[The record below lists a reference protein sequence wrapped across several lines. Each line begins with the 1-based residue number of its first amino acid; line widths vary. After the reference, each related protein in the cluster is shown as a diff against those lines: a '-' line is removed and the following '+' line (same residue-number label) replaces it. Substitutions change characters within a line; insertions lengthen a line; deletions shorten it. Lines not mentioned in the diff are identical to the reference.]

1 MLMVLPIVAAVAD
14 RVETLERA
22 GALPARV
29 RSFLSDLAVWLAD
42 EADDPKRAAHLR
54 GRIDGFEP
62 TLSRNP
68 DWTTLLLASLA
79 ARLRDVIDL
88 RQDLRALRGHLAA
101 GTPPRAPLAFAYTAR
116 VRSIRH
122 RDHGLAAF
130 SAFGVFVGLLVCC
143 AIWIAT
149 GWPDGSAAP
158 MMGAVACCLFA
169 AQDDPAPQ
177 ILSFTNSALV
187 GALGAGL
194 YLFAVLPLATSF
206 EMLALAL
213 APALILCG
221 LMMTQPRTA
230 PMGMGAALNGAT
242 LLALQNGYSGDF
254 APFANGVIASVVGM
268 WVGAVV
274 TRLIRSVGAG
284 WSARRLVRI
293 NRQSLAAAADG
304 RGTGHGLELAALMLD
319 RIGLIA
325 PRLATLPAE
334 TSASVGDLLAD
345 VRVGINLVE
354 VRRVR
359 RRLTGPPR
367 TAVDRALALAARQLR
382 GRTGRPDSALL
393 AALDDGLAAVADA
406 APAPERRAAL
416 IGLTGLRR
424 GLFPNAPAY
433 RAAPP
438 RGTTGRWRHDGRDR
452 PLRRVRAGPRALD
465 GHRLRAQPAAPPS
478 PVGDRLLPPRLAPAA
493 LRPRPLRR
501 PARRRR
507 DPRPPDPAMTAL
519 FSVLGRLL
527 VTLGMVAAALIV
539 GLGLWD
545 YYMDAPWTRD
555 GRVRADVVAVAPD
568 VSGLV
573 TEVLV
578 EDNQV
583 VRKGDVLFRIDP
595 DRFRI
600 GLRQAEAMV
609 EGRKATAEQTA
620 ADYARY
626 SKLSD
631 AAVSQQKV
639 EATKAADLS
648 AQAAYEQALADR
660 DLAKLNLERSAV
672 RASVNGRITNM
683 ELRPGAYVTTGR
695 GVMALID
702 RDTVRIEGYFEETKL
717 PRIRVGAPVTV
728 QLMGEDGVLTGRV
741 ASIAGG
747 IGETGRSDATNL
759 LANVNP
765 TFSWVRLAQ
774 RIPVRITLD
783 GGPADPRLVSGRTA
797 TVSIAPSAG
806 GEALR
811 WPWTAWREA
820 LAR

>member
-1 MLMVLPIVAAVAD
+1 MLALFLALWIDLPRPYWAVGTVYITSQVLSGATRAKAVYRVGGTVLGAAVSVVLVPNLVNEPILLSLAVALWVALCLYVSLLDRTPASYLPMLAGYTAALIGFPAVEDPGAIFDTAVARAEEISLGILCASLAATLILPQSAAPLIVGRLNLWLAEARAWIQGALAAARAPEASGTSQGRRLRLASDALGLDALGLALRNEATGAERAAEAFAPLRQHMLMVLPIVAAVAD

-42 EADDPKRAAHLR
+42 EADDPERAAHLR

-62 TLSRNP
+62 TLGRNP

-304 RGTGHGLELAALMLD
+304 RGSGHGLELAALMLD

-406 APAPERRAAL
+406 APGPERRAAL

-424 GLFPNAPAY
+424 GLFPDAPAY

-438 RGTTGRWRHDGRDR
+438 ARDDR
-452 PLRRVRAGPRALD
+452 EM
-465 GHRLRAQPAAPPS
+465 AA
-478 PVGDRLLPPRLAPAA
+478 
-493 LRPRPLRR
+493 
-501 PARRRR
+501 
-507 DPRPPDPAMTAL
+507 
-519 FSVLGRLL
+519 
-527 VTLGMVAAALIV
+527 
-539 GLGLWD
+539 
-545 YYMDAPWTRD
+545 
-555 GRVRADVVAVAPD
+555 
-568 VSGLV
+568 
-573 TEVLV
+573 
-578 EDNQV
+578 
-583 VRKGDVLFRIDP
+583 
-595 DRFRI
+595 
-600 GLRQAEAMV
+600 
-609 EGRKATAEQTA
+609 
-620 ADYARY
+620 
-626 SKLSD
+626 
-631 AAVSQQKV
+631 
-639 EATKAADLS
+639 
-648 AQAAYEQALADR
+648 
-660 DLAKLNLERSAV
+660 
-672 RASVNGRITNM
+672 
-683 ELRPGAYVTTGR
+683 
-695 GVMALID
+695 
-702 RDTVRIEGYFEETKL
+702 
-717 PRIRVGAPVTV
+717 
-728 QLMGEDGVLTGRV
+728 
-741 ASIAGG
+741 
-747 IGETGRSDATNL
+747 
-759 LANVNP
+759 
-765 TFSWVRLAQ
+765 
-774 RIPVRITLD
+774 
-783 GGPADPRLVSGRTA
+783 
-797 TVSIAPSAG
+797 
-806 GEALR
+806 
-811 WPWTAWREA
+811 
-820 LAR
+820 

>member
-1 MLMVLPIVAAVAD
+1 MTLPGWRDWAFALKTYAAAMLALFLALWIDLPRPYWAVGTVYITSQVLSGATRAKAVYRVGGTVLGAAVSVVLVPNLVNEPILLSLAVALWVALCLYVSLLDRTPASYLPMLAGYTAALIGFPAVEDPGAIFDTAVARAEEISLGILCASLAATLILPQSAAPLIVGRLNLWLAEARAWIQGALAAARAPEASGTSQGRRLRLASDALGLDALGLALRNEATGAERAAEAFAPLRQHMLMVLPIVAAVAD

-42 EADDPKRAAHLR
+42 EADDPERAAHLR

-62 TLSRNP
+62 TLGRNP

-304 RGTGHGLELAALMLD
+304 RGSGHGLELAALMLD

-416 IGLTGLRR
+416 IGLAGLRR
-424 GLFPNAPAY
+424 GLFPDAPAY

-438 RGTTGRWRHDGRDR
+438 VRDDR
-452 PLRRVRAGPRALD
+452 EM
-465 GHRLRAQPAAPPS
+465 AA
-478 PVGDRLLPPRLAPAA
+478 
-493 LRPRPLRR
+493 
-501 PARRRR
+501 
-507 DPRPPDPAMTAL
+507 
-519 FSVLGRLL
+519 
-527 VTLGMVAAALIV
+527 
-539 GLGLWD
+539 
-545 YYMDAPWTRD
+545 
-555 GRVRADVVAVAPD
+555 
-568 VSGLV
+568 
-573 TEVLV
+573 
-578 EDNQV
+578 
-583 VRKGDVLFRIDP
+583 
-595 DRFRI
+595 
-600 GLRQAEAMV
+600 
-609 EGRKATAEQTA
+609 
-620 ADYARY
+620 
-626 SKLSD
+626 
-631 AAVSQQKV
+631 
-639 EATKAADLS
+639 
-648 AQAAYEQALADR
+648 
-660 DLAKLNLERSAV
+660 
-672 RASVNGRITNM
+672 
-683 ELRPGAYVTTGR
+683 
-695 GVMALID
+695 
-702 RDTVRIEGYFEETKL
+702 
-717 PRIRVGAPVTV
+717 
-728 QLMGEDGVLTGRV
+728 
-741 ASIAGG
+741 
-747 IGETGRSDATNL
+747 
-759 LANVNP
+759 
-765 TFSWVRLAQ
+765 
-774 RIPVRITLD
+774 
-783 GGPADPRLVSGRTA
+783 
-797 TVSIAPSAG
+797 
-806 GEALR
+806 
-811 WPWTAWREA
+811 
-820 LAR
+820 

>member
-1 MLMVLPIVAAVAD
+1 MTLPGWRDWAFALKTYAAAMLALFLALWIDLPRPYWAVGTVYITSQVLSGATRAKAVYRVGGTVLGAAVSVVLVPNLVNEPILLSLAVALWVALCLYVSLLDRTPASYLPMLAGYTAALIGFPAVEDPGAIFDTAVARAEEISLGILCASLAATLILPQSAAPLIVGRLNLWLAEARAWIQGALAAARAPEAAGTSQGRRLRLASDALGLDALGLALRNEATGAERAAEAFAPLRQHMLMVLPIVAAVAD

-438 RGTTGRWRHDGRDR
+438 ARDDR
-452 PLRRVRAGPRALD
+452 EM
-465 GHRLRAQPAAPPS
+465 AA
-478 PVGDRLLPPRLAPAA
+478 
-493 LRPRPLRR
+493 
-501 PARRRR
+501 
-507 DPRPPDPAMTAL
+507 
-519 FSVLGRLL
+519 
-527 VTLGMVAAALIV
+527 
-539 GLGLWD
+539 
-545 YYMDAPWTRD
+545 
-555 GRVRADVVAVAPD
+555 
-568 VSGLV
+568 
-573 TEVLV
+573 
-578 EDNQV
+578 
-583 VRKGDVLFRIDP
+583 
-595 DRFRI
+595 
-600 GLRQAEAMV
+600 
-609 EGRKATAEQTA
+609 
-620 ADYARY
+620 
-626 SKLSD
+626 
-631 AAVSQQKV
+631 
-639 EATKAADLS
+639 
-648 AQAAYEQALADR
+648 
-660 DLAKLNLERSAV
+660 
-672 RASVNGRITNM
+672 
-683 ELRPGAYVTTGR
+683 
-695 GVMALID
+695 
-702 RDTVRIEGYFEETKL
+702 
-717 PRIRVGAPVTV
+717 
-728 QLMGEDGVLTGRV
+728 
-741 ASIAGG
+741 
-747 IGETGRSDATNL
+747 
-759 LANVNP
+759 
-765 TFSWVRLAQ
+765 
-774 RIPVRITLD
+774 
-783 GGPADPRLVSGRTA
+783 
-797 TVSIAPSAG
+797 
-806 GEALR
+806 
-811 WPWTAWREA
+811 
-820 LAR
+820 

>member
-1 MLMVLPIVAAVAD
+1 MTLPGWRDWAFALKTYAAAMLALFLALWIDLPRPYWAVGTVYITSQVLSGATRAKAVYRVGGTVLGAAVSVVLVPNLVNEPILLSLAVALWVALCLYVSLLDRTPASYLPMLAGYTAALIGFPAVEDPGAIFDTAVARAEEISLGILCASLAATLILPQSAAPLIVGRLNLWLAEARAWIQGALAAARAPEASGTSQGRRLRLASDALGLDALGLALRNEATGAERAAEAFAPLRQHMLMVLPIVAAVAD

-42 EADDPKRAAHLR
+42 EADDPERAAHLR

-62 TLSRNP
+62 TLGRNP

-359 RRLTGPPR
+359 RRLTGLPR

-406 APAPERRAAL
+406 APGPERRAAL

-424 GLFPNAPAY
+424 GLFPDAPAY

-438 RGTTGRWRHDGRDR
+438 ARDDR
-452 PLRRVRAGPRALD
+452 EM
-465 GHRLRAQPAAPPS
+465 AA
-478 PVGDRLLPPRLAPAA
+478 
-493 LRPRPLRR
+493 
-501 PARRRR
+501 
-507 DPRPPDPAMTAL
+507 
-519 FSVLGRLL
+519 
-527 VTLGMVAAALIV
+527 
-539 GLGLWD
+539 
-545 YYMDAPWTRD
+545 
-555 GRVRADVVAVAPD
+555 
-568 VSGLV
+568 
-573 TEVLV
+573 
-578 EDNQV
+578 
-583 VRKGDVLFRIDP
+583 
-595 DRFRI
+595 
-600 GLRQAEAMV
+600 
-609 EGRKATAEQTA
+609 
-620 ADYARY
+620 
-626 SKLSD
+626 
-631 AAVSQQKV
+631 
-639 EATKAADLS
+639 
-648 AQAAYEQALADR
+648 
-660 DLAKLNLERSAV
+660 
-672 RASVNGRITNM
+672 
-683 ELRPGAYVTTGR
+683 
-695 GVMALID
+695 
-702 RDTVRIEGYFEETKL
+702 
-717 PRIRVGAPVTV
+717 
-728 QLMGEDGVLTGRV
+728 
-741 ASIAGG
+741 
-747 IGETGRSDATNL
+747 
-759 LANVNP
+759 
-765 TFSWVRLAQ
+765 
-774 RIPVRITLD
+774 
-783 GGPADPRLVSGRTA
+783 
-797 TVSIAPSAG
+797 
-806 GEALR
+806 
-811 WPWTAWREA
+811 
-820 LAR
+820 

>member
-1 MLMVLPIVAAVAD
+1 MTLPGWRDWAFALKTYAAAMLALFVALWIDLPRPYWAVGTVYITSQVLSGATRAKAVYRVGGTVLGAAVSVVLVPNLVNEPILLSLAVALWVALCLYVSLLDRTPASYLPMLAGYTAALIGFPAVEDPGAIFDTAVARAEEISLGILCASLAATLILPQSAAPLIVGRLNLWLAEARAWIQGALAAARAPEASGTSQGRRLRLASDALGLDALGLALRNEATGAERAAEAFAPVRQHMLMVLPIVAAVAD

-42 EADDPKRAAHLR
+42 EADDPERAAHLR

-62 TLSRNP
+62 TLGRNP

-382 GRTGRPDSALL
+382 DRTGRPDSALL
-393 AALDDGLAAVADA
+393 AALDDGLDAVADA
-406 APAPERRAAL
+406 APGPERRAAL

-424 GLFPNAPAY
+424 GLFPDAPAY

-438 RGTTGRWRHDGRDR
+438 ARDDR
-452 PLRRVRAGPRALD
+452 EM
-465 GHRLRAQPAAPPS
+465 AA
-478 PVGDRLLPPRLAPAA
+478 
-493 LRPRPLRR
+493 
-501 PARRRR
+501 
-507 DPRPPDPAMTAL
+507 
-519 FSVLGRLL
+519 
-527 VTLGMVAAALIV
+527 
-539 GLGLWD
+539 
-545 YYMDAPWTRD
+545 
-555 GRVRADVVAVAPD
+555 
-568 VSGLV
+568 
-573 TEVLV
+573 
-578 EDNQV
+578 
-583 VRKGDVLFRIDP
+583 
-595 DRFRI
+595 
-600 GLRQAEAMV
+600 
-609 EGRKATAEQTA
+609 
-620 ADYARY
+620 
-626 SKLSD
+626 
-631 AAVSQQKV
+631 
-639 EATKAADLS
+639 
-648 AQAAYEQALADR
+648 
-660 DLAKLNLERSAV
+660 
-672 RASVNGRITNM
+672 
-683 ELRPGAYVTTGR
+683 
-695 GVMALID
+695 
-702 RDTVRIEGYFEETKL
+702 
-717 PRIRVGAPVTV
+717 
-728 QLMGEDGVLTGRV
+728 
-741 ASIAGG
+741 
-747 IGETGRSDATNL
+747 
-759 LANVNP
+759 
-765 TFSWVRLAQ
+765 
-774 RIPVRITLD
+774 
-783 GGPADPRLVSGRTA
+783 
-797 TVSIAPSAG
+797 
-806 GEALR
+806 
-811 WPWTAWREA
+811 
-820 LAR
+820 

>member
-1 MLMVLPIVAAVAD
+1 MTLPGWRDWAFALKTYAAAMLALFLALWIDLPRPYWAVGTVYITSQVLSGATRAKAVYRVGGTVLGAAVSVVLVPNLVNEPILLSLAVALWVALCLYVSLLDRTPASYLPMLAGYTAALIGFPAVEDPGAIFDTAVARAEEISLGILCASLAATLILPQSAAPLIVRRLNLWLAEARAWIQGALAAARAPEAAGTSQGRRLRLASDALGLDALGLALRNEATGAERAAEAFAPLRQHMLMVLPIVAAVAD

-42 EADDPKRAAHLR
+42 EADDPERAAHLR

-62 TLSRNP
+62 TLGRNP

-304 RGTGHGLELAALMLD
+304 RGSGHGLELAALMLD

-359 RRLTGPPR
+359 RRLTGLPR

-424 GLFPNAPAY
+424 GLFPDAPAY

-438 RGTTGRWRHDGRDR
+438 ARDDR
-452 PLRRVRAGPRALD
+452 EM
-465 GHRLRAQPAAPPS
+465 AA
-478 PVGDRLLPPRLAPAA
+478 
-493 LRPRPLRR
+493 
-501 PARRRR
+501 
-507 DPRPPDPAMTAL
+507 
-519 FSVLGRLL
+519 
-527 VTLGMVAAALIV
+527 
-539 GLGLWD
+539 
-545 YYMDAPWTRD
+545 
-555 GRVRADVVAVAPD
+555 
-568 VSGLV
+568 
-573 TEVLV
+573 
-578 EDNQV
+578 
-583 VRKGDVLFRIDP
+583 
-595 DRFRI
+595 
-600 GLRQAEAMV
+600 
-609 EGRKATAEQTA
+609 
-620 ADYARY
+620 
-626 SKLSD
+626 
-631 AAVSQQKV
+631 
-639 EATKAADLS
+639 
-648 AQAAYEQALADR
+648 
-660 DLAKLNLERSAV
+660 
-672 RASVNGRITNM
+672 
-683 ELRPGAYVTTGR
+683 
-695 GVMALID
+695 
-702 RDTVRIEGYFEETKL
+702 
-717 PRIRVGAPVTV
+717 
-728 QLMGEDGVLTGRV
+728 
-741 ASIAGG
+741 
-747 IGETGRSDATNL
+747 
-759 LANVNP
+759 
-765 TFSWVRLAQ
+765 
-774 RIPVRITLD
+774 
-783 GGPADPRLVSGRTA
+783 
-797 TVSIAPSAG
+797 
-806 GEALR
+806 
-811 WPWTAWREA
+811 
-820 LAR
+820 

>member
-1 MLMVLPIVAAVAD
+1 MTLPGWRDWAFALKTYAAAMLALFLALWIDLPRPYWAVGTVYITSQVLSGATRAKAVYRVGGTVLGAAVSVVLVPNLVNEPILLSLAVALWVALCLYVSLLDRTPASYLPMLAGYTAALIGFPAVEDPGAIFDTAVARAEEISLGILCASLAATLILPQSAAPLIVGRLNLWLAEARAWIQGALAAARAPEASGTSQGRRLRLASDALGLDALGLALRNEATGAERAAEAFAPLRQHMLMVLPIVAAVAD

-42 EADDPKRAAHLR
+42 EADDPERAAHLR

-424 GLFPNAPAY
+424 GLFPDAPAY

-438 RGTTGRWRHDGRDR
+438 ARDDR
-452 PLRRVRAGPRALD
+452 EM
-465 GHRLRAQPAAPPS
+465 AA
-478 PVGDRLLPPRLAPAA
+478 
-493 LRPRPLRR
+493 
-501 PARRRR
+501 
-507 DPRPPDPAMTAL
+507 
-519 FSVLGRLL
+519 
-527 VTLGMVAAALIV
+527 
-539 GLGLWD
+539 
-545 YYMDAPWTRD
+545 
-555 GRVRADVVAVAPD
+555 
-568 VSGLV
+568 
-573 TEVLV
+573 
-578 EDNQV
+578 
-583 VRKGDVLFRIDP
+583 
-595 DRFRI
+595 
-600 GLRQAEAMV
+600 
-609 EGRKATAEQTA
+609 
-620 ADYARY
+620 
-626 SKLSD
+626 
-631 AAVSQQKV
+631 
-639 EATKAADLS
+639 
-648 AQAAYEQALADR
+648 
-660 DLAKLNLERSAV
+660 
-672 RASVNGRITNM
+672 
-683 ELRPGAYVTTGR
+683 
-695 GVMALID
+695 
-702 RDTVRIEGYFEETKL
+702 
-717 PRIRVGAPVTV
+717 
-728 QLMGEDGVLTGRV
+728 
-741 ASIAGG
+741 
-747 IGETGRSDATNL
+747 
-759 LANVNP
+759 
-765 TFSWVRLAQ
+765 
-774 RIPVRITLD
+774 
-783 GGPADPRLVSGRTA
+783 
-797 TVSIAPSAG
+797 
-806 GEALR
+806 
-811 WPWTAWREA
+811 
-820 LAR
+820 

>member
-1 MLMVLPIVAAVAD
+1 MTLPGWRDWAFALKTYAAAMLALFLALWIDLPRPYWAVGTVYITSQVLSGATRAKAVYRVGGTVLGAAVSVVLVPNLVNEPILLSLAVALWVALCLYVSLLDRTPASYLLMLAGYTAALIGFPAVEDPGAIFDTAVARAEEISLGILCASLAATLILPQSAAPLIVGRLNLWLAEARAWIQGALAAARAPEASGTSQGRRLRLASDALGLDALGLALRNEATGAERAAEAFAPLRQHMLMVLPIVAAVAD

-42 EADDPKRAAHLR
+42 EADDPEHAAHLR

-62 TLSRNP
+62 TLGRNP

-101 GTPPRAPLAFAYTAR
+101 GTPPRAPLAFGYTAR

-177 ILSFTNSALV
+177 ILSFTNSAIV

-334 TSASVGDLLAD
+334 TSTSVGDLLAD

-406 APAPERRAAL
+406 APGPERRAAL

-424 GLFPNAPAY
+424 GLFPDAPAY

-438 RGTTGRWRHDGRDR
+438 ARDDR
-452 PLRRVRAGPRALD
+452 EM
-465 GHRLRAQPAAPPS
+465 AA
-478 PVGDRLLPPRLAPAA
+478 
-493 LRPRPLRR
+493 
-501 PARRRR
+501 
-507 DPRPPDPAMTAL
+507 
-519 FSVLGRLL
+519 
-527 VTLGMVAAALIV
+527 
-539 GLGLWD
+539 
-545 YYMDAPWTRD
+545 
-555 GRVRADVVAVAPD
+555 
-568 VSGLV
+568 
-573 TEVLV
+573 
-578 EDNQV
+578 
-583 VRKGDVLFRIDP
+583 
-595 DRFRI
+595 
-600 GLRQAEAMV
+600 
-609 EGRKATAEQTA
+609 
-620 ADYARY
+620 
-626 SKLSD
+626 
-631 AAVSQQKV
+631 
-639 EATKAADLS
+639 
-648 AQAAYEQALADR
+648 
-660 DLAKLNLERSAV
+660 
-672 RASVNGRITNM
+672 
-683 ELRPGAYVTTGR
+683 
-695 GVMALID
+695 
-702 RDTVRIEGYFEETKL
+702 
-717 PRIRVGAPVTV
+717 
-728 QLMGEDGVLTGRV
+728 
-741 ASIAGG
+741 
-747 IGETGRSDATNL
+747 
-759 LANVNP
+759 
-765 TFSWVRLAQ
+765 
-774 RIPVRITLD
+774 
-783 GGPADPRLVSGRTA
+783 
-797 TVSIAPSAG
+797 
-806 GEALR
+806 
-811 WPWTAWREA
+811 
-820 LAR
+820 

>member
-1 MLMVLPIVAAVAD
+1 MTLPGWRDWAFALKTYAAAMLALFLALWIDLPRPYWAVGTVYITSQVLSGATRAKAVYRVGGTVLGAAVSVMLVPNLVNEPILLSLAVALWVALCLYVSLLDRTPASYLPMLAGYTAALIGFPAVEDPGAIFDTAVARAEEISLGILCASLAATLILPQSAAPLIVGRLNLWLAEARAWIQGALAAARAPEASGTSQGCRLRLASDALGLDALGLALRNEATGAERAAEAFAPLRQHMLMVLPIVAAVAD

-42 EADDPKRAAHLR
+42 EADDPERAAHLR

-101 GTPPRAPLAFAYTAR
+101 GTPPQAPLAFAYTAR

-177 ILSFTNSALV
+177 ILSFTNSAIV

-424 GLFPNAPAY
+424 GLFPDAPAY

-438 RGTTGRWRHDGRDR
+438 ARDDR
-452 PLRRVRAGPRALD
+452 EM
-465 GHRLRAQPAAPPS
+465 AA
-478 PVGDRLLPPRLAPAA
+478 
-493 LRPRPLRR
+493 
-501 PARRRR
+501 
-507 DPRPPDPAMTAL
+507 
-519 FSVLGRLL
+519 
-527 VTLGMVAAALIV
+527 
-539 GLGLWD
+539 
-545 YYMDAPWTRD
+545 
-555 GRVRADVVAVAPD
+555 
-568 VSGLV
+568 
-573 TEVLV
+573 
-578 EDNQV
+578 
-583 VRKGDVLFRIDP
+583 
-595 DRFRI
+595 
-600 GLRQAEAMV
+600 
-609 EGRKATAEQTA
+609 
-620 ADYARY
+620 
-626 SKLSD
+626 
-631 AAVSQQKV
+631 
-639 EATKAADLS
+639 
-648 AQAAYEQALADR
+648 
-660 DLAKLNLERSAV
+660 
-672 RASVNGRITNM
+672 
-683 ELRPGAYVTTGR
+683 
-695 GVMALID
+695 
-702 RDTVRIEGYFEETKL
+702 
-717 PRIRVGAPVTV
+717 
-728 QLMGEDGVLTGRV
+728 
-741 ASIAGG
+741 
-747 IGETGRSDATNL
+747 
-759 LANVNP
+759 
-765 TFSWVRLAQ
+765 
-774 RIPVRITLD
+774 
-783 GGPADPRLVSGRTA
+783 
-797 TVSIAPSAG
+797 
-806 GEALR
+806 
-811 WPWTAWREA
+811 
-820 LAR
+820 

>member
-1 MLMVLPIVAAVAD
+1 MTLPGWRDWAFALKTYAAAMLALFVALWIDLPRPYWAVGTVYITSQVLSGATRAKAVYRVGGTVLGAAVSVVLVPNLVNEPILLSLAVALWVALCLYVSLLDRTPASYLPMLAGYTAALIGFPAVEDPGAIFDTAVARAEEISLGILCASLAATLILPQSAAPLIVGRLNLWLAEARAWIQGALAAARAPEASGTSQGRRLRLASDALGLDALGLALRNEATGAERAAEAFAPLRQHMLMVLPIVAAVAD

-42 EADDPKRAAHLR
+42 EADDPERAAHLR

-62 TLSRNP
+62 TLGRNP

-304 RGTGHGLELAALMLD
+304 RGTSHGLELAALMLD

-359 RRLTGPPR
+359 RRLTGLPR

-393 AALDDGLAAVADA
+393 AALDDGLDAVADA
-406 APAPERRAAL
+406 APGPERRAAL

-424 GLFPNAPAY
+424 GLFPDAPAY

-438 RGTTGRWRHDGRDR
+438 ARDDR
-452 PLRRVRAGPRALD
+452 EM
-465 GHRLRAQPAAPPS
+465 AA
-478 PVGDRLLPPRLAPAA
+478 
-493 LRPRPLRR
+493 
-501 PARRRR
+501 
-507 DPRPPDPAMTAL
+507 
-519 FSVLGRLL
+519 
-527 VTLGMVAAALIV
+527 
-539 GLGLWD
+539 
-545 YYMDAPWTRD
+545 
-555 GRVRADVVAVAPD
+555 
-568 VSGLV
+568 
-573 TEVLV
+573 
-578 EDNQV
+578 
-583 VRKGDVLFRIDP
+583 
-595 DRFRI
+595 
-600 GLRQAEAMV
+600 
-609 EGRKATAEQTA
+609 
-620 ADYARY
+620 
-626 SKLSD
+626 
-631 AAVSQQKV
+631 
-639 EATKAADLS
+639 
-648 AQAAYEQALADR
+648 
-660 DLAKLNLERSAV
+660 
-672 RASVNGRITNM
+672 
-683 ELRPGAYVTTGR
+683 
-695 GVMALID
+695 
-702 RDTVRIEGYFEETKL
+702 
-717 PRIRVGAPVTV
+717 
-728 QLMGEDGVLTGRV
+728 
-741 ASIAGG
+741 
-747 IGETGRSDATNL
+747 
-759 LANVNP
+759 
-765 TFSWVRLAQ
+765 
-774 RIPVRITLD
+774 
-783 GGPADPRLVSGRTA
+783 
-797 TVSIAPSAG
+797 
-806 GEALR
+806 
-811 WPWTAWREA
+811 
-820 LAR
+820 

>member
-1 MLMVLPIVAAVAD
+1 MTLPGWRDWAFALKTYAAAMLALFLALWIDLPRPYWAVGTVYITSQVLSGATRAKAVYRVGGTVLGAAVSVVLVPNLVNEPILLSLAVALWVALCLYVSLLDRTPASYLPMLAGYTAALIGFPAVEDPGAIFDTAVARAEEISLGILCASLAATLILPQSAAPLIVGRLNLWLAEARAWIQGALAAARAPEASGTSQGRRLRLASDALGLDALGLALRNEATGAERAAEAFAPLRQHMLMVLPIVAAVAD
-14 RVETLERA
+14 RVETLEWA

-29 RSFLSDLAVWLAD
+29 RSVLSDLAVWLAD
-42 EADDPKRAAHLR
+42 EADDPERAAHLR

-62 TLSRNP
+62 TLGRNP

-177 ILSFTNSALV
+177 ILSFTNSAIV

-304 RGTGHGLELAALMLD
+304 RGSGHGLELAALMLD

-424 GLFPNAPAY
+424 GLFPDAPAY

-438 RGTTGRWRHDGRDR
+438 ARDDR
-452 PLRRVRAGPRALD
+452 EM
-465 GHRLRAQPAAPPS
+465 AA
-478 PVGDRLLPPRLAPAA
+478 
-493 LRPRPLRR
+493 
-501 PARRRR
+501 
-507 DPRPPDPAMTAL
+507 
-519 FSVLGRLL
+519 
-527 VTLGMVAAALIV
+527 
-539 GLGLWD
+539 
-545 YYMDAPWTRD
+545 
-555 GRVRADVVAVAPD
+555 
-568 VSGLV
+568 
-573 TEVLV
+573 
-578 EDNQV
+578 
-583 VRKGDVLFRIDP
+583 
-595 DRFRI
+595 
-600 GLRQAEAMV
+600 
-609 EGRKATAEQTA
+609 
-620 ADYARY
+620 
-626 SKLSD
+626 
-631 AAVSQQKV
+631 
-639 EATKAADLS
+639 
-648 AQAAYEQALADR
+648 
-660 DLAKLNLERSAV
+660 
-672 RASVNGRITNM
+672 
-683 ELRPGAYVTTGR
+683 
-695 GVMALID
+695 
-702 RDTVRIEGYFEETKL
+702 
-717 PRIRVGAPVTV
+717 
-728 QLMGEDGVLTGRV
+728 
-741 ASIAGG
+741 
-747 IGETGRSDATNL
+747 
-759 LANVNP
+759 
-765 TFSWVRLAQ
+765 
-774 RIPVRITLD
+774 
-783 GGPADPRLVSGRTA
+783 
-797 TVSIAPSAG
+797 
-806 GEALR
+806 
-811 WPWTAWREA
+811 
-820 LAR
+820 

>member
-1 MLMVLPIVAAVAD
+1 MTLPGWRDWAFALKTYAAAMLALFLALWIDLPRPYWAVGTVYITSQVLSGATRAKAVYRVGGTVLGAAVSVVLVPNLVNEPILLSLAVALWVALCLYVSLLDRTPASYLPMLAGYTAALIGFPAVEDPGAIFDTAVARAEEISLGILCASLAATLILPQSAAPLIVGRLNLWLAEARAWIQGALAAARAPEASGTSQGRRLRLASDALGLDALGLALRNEATGAERAAEAFAPLRQHMLMVLPIVAAVAD

-42 EADDPKRAAHLR
+42 EADDPERAAHLR

-62 TLSRNP
+62 TLGRNP

-187 GALGAGL
+187 GALGAGF

-393 AALDDGLAAVADA
+393 AALDDGLDAVADA

-424 GLFPNAPAY
+424 GLFPDAPAY

-438 RGTTGRWRHDGRDR
+438 ARDDR
-452 PLRRVRAGPRALD
+452 EM
-465 GHRLRAQPAAPPS
+465 AA
-478 PVGDRLLPPRLAPAA
+478 
-493 LRPRPLRR
+493 
-501 PARRRR
+501 
-507 DPRPPDPAMTAL
+507 
-519 FSVLGRLL
+519 
-527 VTLGMVAAALIV
+527 
-539 GLGLWD
+539 
-545 YYMDAPWTRD
+545 
-555 GRVRADVVAVAPD
+555 
-568 VSGLV
+568 
-573 TEVLV
+573 
-578 EDNQV
+578 
-583 VRKGDVLFRIDP
+583 
-595 DRFRI
+595 
-600 GLRQAEAMV
+600 
-609 EGRKATAEQTA
+609 
-620 ADYARY
+620 
-626 SKLSD
+626 
-631 AAVSQQKV
+631 
-639 EATKAADLS
+639 
-648 AQAAYEQALADR
+648 
-660 DLAKLNLERSAV
+660 
-672 RASVNGRITNM
+672 
-683 ELRPGAYVTTGR
+683 
-695 GVMALID
+695 
-702 RDTVRIEGYFEETKL
+702 
-717 PRIRVGAPVTV
+717 
-728 QLMGEDGVLTGRV
+728 
-741 ASIAGG
+741 
-747 IGETGRSDATNL
+747 
-759 LANVNP
+759 
-765 TFSWVRLAQ
+765 
-774 RIPVRITLD
+774 
-783 GGPADPRLVSGRTA
+783 
-797 TVSIAPSAG
+797 
-806 GEALR
+806 
-811 WPWTAWREA
+811 
-820 LAR
+820 

>member
-1 MLMVLPIVAAVAD
+1 MTLPGWRDWAFALKTYAAAMLALFLALWIDLPRPYWAVGTVYITSQVLSGATRAKAVYRVGGTVLGAAVSVVLVPNLVNEPILLSLAVALWVALCLYVSLLDRTPASYLPMLAGYTAALIGFPAVEDPGAIFDTAVARAEEISLGILCASLAATLILPQSAAPLIVGRLNLWLAEARAWIQGALAAARAPEASGTSQGRRLRLASDALGLDALGLALRNEATGAERAAEAFAPLRQHMLMVLPIVAAVAD

-42 EADDPKRAAHLR
+42 EADDPERAAHLR

-62 TLSRNP
+62 TLGRNP

-187 GALGAGL
+187 GALGAGF

-242 LLALQNGYSGDF
+242 LLAIQNGYSGDF

-304 RGTGHGLELAALMLD
+304 RGSGHGLELAALMLD

-354 VRRVR
+354 LRRVR

-367 TAVDRALALAARQLR
+367 TAVDQALALAARQLR

-424 GLFPNAPAY
+424 GLFPDAPAY

-438 RGTTGRWRHDGRDR
+438 ARDDR
-452 PLRRVRAGPRALD
+452 EM
-465 GHRLRAQPAAPPS
+465 AA
-478 PVGDRLLPPRLAPAA
+478 
-493 LRPRPLRR
+493 
-501 PARRRR
+501 
-507 DPRPPDPAMTAL
+507 
-519 FSVLGRLL
+519 
-527 VTLGMVAAALIV
+527 
-539 GLGLWD
+539 
-545 YYMDAPWTRD
+545 
-555 GRVRADVVAVAPD
+555 
-568 VSGLV
+568 
-573 TEVLV
+573 
-578 EDNQV
+578 
-583 VRKGDVLFRIDP
+583 
-595 DRFRI
+595 
-600 GLRQAEAMV
+600 
-609 EGRKATAEQTA
+609 
-620 ADYARY
+620 
-626 SKLSD
+626 
-631 AAVSQQKV
+631 
-639 EATKAADLS
+639 
-648 AQAAYEQALADR
+648 
-660 DLAKLNLERSAV
+660 
-672 RASVNGRITNM
+672 
-683 ELRPGAYVTTGR
+683 
-695 GVMALID
+695 
-702 RDTVRIEGYFEETKL
+702 
-717 PRIRVGAPVTV
+717 
-728 QLMGEDGVLTGRV
+728 
-741 ASIAGG
+741 
-747 IGETGRSDATNL
+747 
-759 LANVNP
+759 
-765 TFSWVRLAQ
+765 
-774 RIPVRITLD
+774 
-783 GGPADPRLVSGRTA
+783 
-797 TVSIAPSAG
+797 
-806 GEALR
+806 
-811 WPWTAWREA
+811 
-820 LAR
+820 

>member
-1 MLMVLPIVAAVAD
+1 MTLPGWRDWAFALKTYAAAMLALFLALWIDLPRPYWAVGTVYITSQVLSGATRAKAVYRVGGTVLGAAVSVVLVPNLVNEPILLSLAVALWVALCLYVSLLDRTPASYLPMLAGYTAALIGFPAVEDPGAIFDTAVARAEEISLGILCASLAATLILPQSAAPLIVGRLNLWLAEARAWIQGALAAARAPEASGTSQGRRLRLASDALGLDALGLALRNEATGAERAAEAFAPLRQHMLMVLPIVAAVAD

-42 EADDPKRAAHLR
+42 EADDPERAAHLR

-62 TLSRNP
+62 TLGRNP

-424 GLFPNAPAY
+424 GLFPDAPAY

-438 RGTTGRWRHDGRDR
+438 ARDDR
-452 PLRRVRAGPRALD
+452 EM
-465 GHRLRAQPAAPPS
+465 AA
-478 PVGDRLLPPRLAPAA
+478 
-493 LRPRPLRR
+493 
-501 PARRRR
+501 
-507 DPRPPDPAMTAL
+507 
-519 FSVLGRLL
+519 
-527 VTLGMVAAALIV
+527 
-539 GLGLWD
+539 
-545 YYMDAPWTRD
+545 
-555 GRVRADVVAVAPD
+555 
-568 VSGLV
+568 
-573 TEVLV
+573 
-578 EDNQV
+578 
-583 VRKGDVLFRIDP
+583 
-595 DRFRI
+595 
-600 GLRQAEAMV
+600 
-609 EGRKATAEQTA
+609 
-620 ADYARY
+620 
-626 SKLSD
+626 
-631 AAVSQQKV
+631 
-639 EATKAADLS
+639 
-648 AQAAYEQALADR
+648 
-660 DLAKLNLERSAV
+660 
-672 RASVNGRITNM
+672 
-683 ELRPGAYVTTGR
+683 
-695 GVMALID
+695 
-702 RDTVRIEGYFEETKL
+702 
-717 PRIRVGAPVTV
+717 
-728 QLMGEDGVLTGRV
+728 
-741 ASIAGG
+741 
-747 IGETGRSDATNL
+747 
-759 LANVNP
+759 
-765 TFSWVRLAQ
+765 
-774 RIPVRITLD
+774 
-783 GGPADPRLVSGRTA
+783 
-797 TVSIAPSAG
+797 
-806 GEALR
+806 
-811 WPWTAWREA
+811 
-820 LAR
+820 

>member
-1 MLMVLPIVAAVAD
+1 MTLPGWRDWAFALKTYAAAMLALFLALWIDLPRPYWAVGTVYITSQVLSGATRAKAVYRVGGTVLGAAVSVVLVPNLVNEPILLSLAVALWVALCLYVSLLDRTPASYLPMLAGYTAALIGFPAVEDPGAIFDTAVARAEEISLGILCASLAATLILPQSAAPLIVGRLNLWLAEARAWIQGALAAARAPEASGTSQGRRLRLASDALGLDALGLALRNEATGAERAAEAFAPLRQHMLMVLPIVAAVAD

-42 EADDPKRAAHLR
+42 EADDPERAAHLR

-62 TLSRNP
+62 TLGRNP

-304 RGTGHGLELAALMLD
+304 RGSGHGLELAALMLD

-406 APAPERRAAL
+406 APGPERRAAL

-424 GLFPNAPAY
+424 GLFPDAPAY

-438 RGTTGRWRHDGRDR
+438 ARDDR
-452 PLRRVRAGPRALD
+452 EM
-465 GHRLRAQPAAPPS
+465 AA
-478 PVGDRLLPPRLAPAA
+478 
-493 LRPRPLRR
+493 
-501 PARRRR
+501 
-507 DPRPPDPAMTAL
+507 
-519 FSVLGRLL
+519 
-527 VTLGMVAAALIV
+527 
-539 GLGLWD
+539 
-545 YYMDAPWTRD
+545 
-555 GRVRADVVAVAPD
+555 
-568 VSGLV
+568 
-573 TEVLV
+573 
-578 EDNQV
+578 
-583 VRKGDVLFRIDP
+583 
-595 DRFRI
+595 
-600 GLRQAEAMV
+600 
-609 EGRKATAEQTA
+609 
-620 ADYARY
+620 
-626 SKLSD
+626 
-631 AAVSQQKV
+631 
-639 EATKAADLS
+639 
-648 AQAAYEQALADR
+648 
-660 DLAKLNLERSAV
+660 
-672 RASVNGRITNM
+672 
-683 ELRPGAYVTTGR
+683 
-695 GVMALID
+695 
-702 RDTVRIEGYFEETKL
+702 
-717 PRIRVGAPVTV
+717 
-728 QLMGEDGVLTGRV
+728 
-741 ASIAGG
+741 
-747 IGETGRSDATNL
+747 
-759 LANVNP
+759 
-765 TFSWVRLAQ
+765 
-774 RIPVRITLD
+774 
-783 GGPADPRLVSGRTA
+783 
-797 TVSIAPSAG
+797 
-806 GEALR
+806 
-811 WPWTAWREA
+811 
-820 LAR
+820 

>member
-1 MLMVLPIVAAVAD
+1 MTLPGWRDWAFALKTYAAAMLALFLALWIDLPRPYWAVGTVYITSQVLSGATRAKAVYRVGGTVLGAAVSVVLVPNLVNEPILLSLAVALWVALCLYVSLLDRTPASYLPMLAGYTAALIGFPAVEDPGAIFDTAVARAEEISLGILCASLAATLILPQSAAPLIVGRLNLWLAEARAWIQGALAAARAPEASGTSQGRRLRLASDALGLDALGLALRNEATGAERAAEAFAPLRQHMLMVLPIVAAVAD

-42 EADDPKRAAHLR
+42 EADDPECAAHLR

-62 TLSRNP
+62 TLGRNP

-177 ILSFTNSALV
+177 ILSFTNSAIV

-304 RGTGHGLELAALMLD
+304 RGSGHGLELAALMLD

-393 AALDDGLAAVADA
+393 AALDDGLDAVADA
-406 APAPERRAAL
+406 APGPERRAAL

-424 GLFPNAPAY
+424 GLFPDAPAY

-438 RGTTGRWRHDGRDR
+438 ARDDR
-452 PLRRVRAGPRALD
+452 EM
-465 GHRLRAQPAAPPS
+465 AA
-478 PVGDRLLPPRLAPAA
+478 
-493 LRPRPLRR
+493 
-501 PARRRR
+501 
-507 DPRPPDPAMTAL
+507 
-519 FSVLGRLL
+519 
-527 VTLGMVAAALIV
+527 
-539 GLGLWD
+539 
-545 YYMDAPWTRD
+545 
-555 GRVRADVVAVAPD
+555 
-568 VSGLV
+568 
-573 TEVLV
+573 
-578 EDNQV
+578 
-583 VRKGDVLFRIDP
+583 
-595 DRFRI
+595 
-600 GLRQAEAMV
+600 
-609 EGRKATAEQTA
+609 
-620 ADYARY
+620 
-626 SKLSD
+626 
-631 AAVSQQKV
+631 
-639 EATKAADLS
+639 
-648 AQAAYEQALADR
+648 
-660 DLAKLNLERSAV
+660 
-672 RASVNGRITNM
+672 
-683 ELRPGAYVTTGR
+683 
-695 GVMALID
+695 
-702 RDTVRIEGYFEETKL
+702 
-717 PRIRVGAPVTV
+717 
-728 QLMGEDGVLTGRV
+728 
-741 ASIAGG
+741 
-747 IGETGRSDATNL
+747 
-759 LANVNP
+759 
-765 TFSWVRLAQ
+765 
-774 RIPVRITLD
+774 
-783 GGPADPRLVSGRTA
+783 
-797 TVSIAPSAG
+797 
-806 GEALR
+806 
-811 WPWTAWREA
+811 
-820 LAR
+820 

>member
-1 MLMVLPIVAAVAD
+1 MTLPGWRDWAFALKTYAAAMLALFLALWIDLPRPYWAVGTVYITSQVLSGATRAKAVYRVGGTVLGAAVSVMLVPNLVNEPILLSLAVALWVALCLYVSLLDRTPASYLPMLAGYTAALIGFPAVEDPGAIFDTAVARAEEISLGILCASLAATLILPQSAAPLIVGRLNLWLAEARAWIQGALAAARAPEAAGTSQGRRLRLASDALGLDALGLALRNEATGAERAAEAFAPLRQHMLMVLPIVAAVAD

-42 EADDPKRAAHLR
+42 EADEPERAAHLR

-62 TLSRNP
+62 TLGRNP

-424 GLFPNAPAY
+424 GLFPDAPAY

-438 RGTTGRWRHDGRDR
+438 ARDDR
-452 PLRRVRAGPRALD
+452 EM
-465 GHRLRAQPAAPPS
+465 AA
-478 PVGDRLLPPRLAPAA
+478 
-493 LRPRPLRR
+493 
-501 PARRRR
+501 
-507 DPRPPDPAMTAL
+507 
-519 FSVLGRLL
+519 
-527 VTLGMVAAALIV
+527 
-539 GLGLWD
+539 
-545 YYMDAPWTRD
+545 
-555 GRVRADVVAVAPD
+555 
-568 VSGLV
+568 
-573 TEVLV
+573 
-578 EDNQV
+578 
-583 VRKGDVLFRIDP
+583 
-595 DRFRI
+595 
-600 GLRQAEAMV
+600 
-609 EGRKATAEQTA
+609 
-620 ADYARY
+620 
-626 SKLSD
+626 
-631 AAVSQQKV
+631 
-639 EATKAADLS
+639 
-648 AQAAYEQALADR
+648 
-660 DLAKLNLERSAV
+660 
-672 RASVNGRITNM
+672 
-683 ELRPGAYVTTGR
+683 
-695 GVMALID
+695 
-702 RDTVRIEGYFEETKL
+702 
-717 PRIRVGAPVTV
+717 
-728 QLMGEDGVLTGRV
+728 
-741 ASIAGG
+741 
-747 IGETGRSDATNL
+747 
-759 LANVNP
+759 
-765 TFSWVRLAQ
+765 
-774 RIPVRITLD
+774 
-783 GGPADPRLVSGRTA
+783 
-797 TVSIAPSAG
+797 
-806 GEALR
+806 
-811 WPWTAWREA
+811 
-820 LAR
+820 

>member
-1 MLMVLPIVAAVAD
+1 MTLPGWRDWAFALKTYAAAMLALFLALWIDLPRPYWAVGTVYITSQVLSGATRAKAVYRVGGTVLGAAVSVVLVPNLVNEPILLSLAVALWVALCLYVSLLDRTPASYLPMLAGYTAALIGFPAVEDPGAIFDTAVARAEEISLGILCASLAATLILPQSAAPLIVGRLNLWLAEARAWIQGALAAARAPEASGTSQGRRLRLASDALGLDALGLALRNEATGAERAAEAFAPLRQHMLMVLPIVAAVAD

-42 EADDPKRAAHLR
+42 EADDPERAAHLR

-62 TLSRNP
+62 TLGRNP

-359 RRLTGPPR
+359 RRLTGLPR

-424 GLFPNAPAY
+424 GLFPDAPAY

-438 RGTTGRWRHDGRDR
+438 ARDDR
-452 PLRRVRAGPRALD
+452 EM
-465 GHRLRAQPAAPPS
+465 AA
-478 PVGDRLLPPRLAPAA
+478 
-493 LRPRPLRR
+493 
-501 PARRRR
+501 
-507 DPRPPDPAMTAL
+507 
-519 FSVLGRLL
+519 
-527 VTLGMVAAALIV
+527 
-539 GLGLWD
+539 
-545 YYMDAPWTRD
+545 
-555 GRVRADVVAVAPD
+555 
-568 VSGLV
+568 
-573 TEVLV
+573 
-578 EDNQV
+578 
-583 VRKGDVLFRIDP
+583 
-595 DRFRI
+595 
-600 GLRQAEAMV
+600 
-609 EGRKATAEQTA
+609 
-620 ADYARY
+620 
-626 SKLSD
+626 
-631 AAVSQQKV
+631 
-639 EATKAADLS
+639 
-648 AQAAYEQALADR
+648 
-660 DLAKLNLERSAV
+660 
-672 RASVNGRITNM
+672 
-683 ELRPGAYVTTGR
+683 
-695 GVMALID
+695 
-702 RDTVRIEGYFEETKL
+702 
-717 PRIRVGAPVTV
+717 
-728 QLMGEDGVLTGRV
+728 
-741 ASIAGG
+741 
-747 IGETGRSDATNL
+747 
-759 LANVNP
+759 
-765 TFSWVRLAQ
+765 
-774 RIPVRITLD
+774 
-783 GGPADPRLVSGRTA
+783 
-797 TVSIAPSAG
+797 
-806 GEALR
+806 
-811 WPWTAWREA
+811 
-820 LAR
+820 